1 MDNSF
6 WAMNS
11 QPAWPV
17 DADGKREKAVL
28 LCRAADNTAGAEMTI
43 SLLAAY
49 NIPCFKYHEND
60 GAAGKVVSGFSIFG
74 AGLYV
79 PESMAEEAAA
89 LLEADIVE
97 ENEK

>member
-6 WAMNS
+6 WTKGADM
-11 QPAWPV
+11 PEWPV
-17 DADGKREKAVL
+17 KPDGTKEKAVL
-28 LCRAADNTAGAEMTI
+28 LCRAADNPAGAEITI
-43 SLLAAY
+43 SLLTAY
-49 NIPCFKYHEND
+49 NIPCFKYHEVD

-89 LLEADIVE
+89 LLEADVAE
-97 ENEK
+97 E

>member
-6 WAMNS
+6 WAKGSAM
-11 QPAWPV
+11 PDWPV
-17 DADGKREKAVL
+17 KADGTKEKAVL
-28 LCRAADNTAGAEMTI
+28 LCRAADNTAGAEMVI

-89 LLEADIVE
+89 LLEADVSE
-97 ENEK
+97 E

>member
-6 WAMNS
+6 WAKG
-11 QPAWPV
+11 QTGPEWPLT
-17 DADGKREKAVL
+17 ADGTREKAVL
-28 LCRAADNTAGAEMTI
+28 LCRAVDNTAGAEMVI

-49 NIPCFKYHEND
+49 NIPCFKYHEKD

-79 PESMAEEAAA
+79 PESMAEEAAV
-89 LLEADIVE
+89 LLEADVTE
-97 ENEK
+97 E

>member
-28 LCRAADNTAGAEMTI
+28 LCRAADNTAGAEMTL

-49 NIPCFKYHEND
+49 GIPCFKYHEKD

-74 AGLYV
+74 AGIYV
-79 PESMAEEAAA
+79 PQSRLEEAAD
-89 LLEADIVE
+89 LLEADITE
-97 ENEK
+97 EKE

>member
-6 WAMNS
+6 WAKGSAM
-11 QPAWPV
+11 PDWPV
-17 DADGKREKAVL
+17 KEDGTKEKAVL
-28 LCRAADNTAGAEMTI
+28 LCRAADNTAGAEMVI

-49 NIPCFKYHEND
+49 NIPCFKYHEQD
-60 GAAGKVVSGFSIFG
+60 GAAGKGVSGFSVFG

-89 LLEADIVE
+89 LLEADVE
-97 ENEK
+97 EE

>member
-6 WAMNS
+6 WAKGS
-11 QPAWPV
+11 RLPDWPV
-17 DADGKREKAVL
+17 GPDGLREKAVL
-28 LCRAADNTAGAEMTI
+28 LHRTPDNVTDAEMTI

-49 NIPCFKYHEND
+49 GIPCFKYHEKD

-79 PESMAEEAAA
+79 PESRLEEAAA
-89 LLEADIVE
+89 LLEADVVE
-97 ENEK
+97 E

>member
-1 MDNSF
+1 MDISF
-6 WAMNS
+6 WARGKNTP
-11 QPAWPV
+11 QWPV
-17 DADGKREKAVL
+17 KPDGTKEKAVL

-49 NIPCFKYHEND
+49 GIPCFKYHEND
-60 GAAGKVVSGFSIFG
+60 GAAGKVVSGFAIFG

-89 LLEADIVE
+89 LLEADVSE
-97 ENEK
+97 E

>member
-6 WAMNS
+6 WAMSS

-17 DADGKREKAVL
+17 KADGTREKAAL

-49 NIPCFKYHEND
+49 NIPCFKYQEKD

-79 PESMAEEAAA
+79 PESMLEEAAA

-97 ENEK
+97 EEE

>member
-6 WAMNS
+6 WAKGSAM
-11 QPAWPV
+11 PDWPV
-17 DADGKREKAVL
+17 KEDGTKEKAVL

-49 NIPCFKYHEND
+49 NIPCFKYHEKD

-79 PESMAEEAAA
+79 PESLLEEAQALLDAPVAEE
-89 LLEADIVE
+89 E
-97 ENEK
+97 

>member
-6 WAMNS
+6 WAKGTAM
-11 QPAWPV
+11 PEWPV
-17 DADGKREKAVL
+17 KPDGTREKAVL

-49 NIPCFKYHEND
+49 NIPCFKYHEVD

-89 LLEADIVE
+89 LLEADVTE
-97 ENEK
+97 E

>member
-6 WAMNS
+6 WGRS
-11 QPAWPV
+11 QQPDWPV
-17 DADGKREKAVL
+17 QADGTKEKAVL
-28 LCRAADNTAGAEMTI
+28 LCRTADNTAGAEMTI

-49 NIPCFKYHEND
+49 GIPCFKYHEKD

-79 PESMAEEAAA
+79 PESRLEEAAA
-89 LLEADIVE
+89 LLEADVVE
-97 ENEK
+97 EGE

>member
-6 WAMNS
+6 WAKGAAG
-11 QPAWPV
+11 PAWPV
-17 DADGKREKAVL
+17 RADGTKEKAVL
-28 LCRAADNTAGAEMTI
+28 LCRAADNTAGSEMTI

-49 NIPCFKYHEND
+49 NIPCFKYYEKD
-60 GAAGKVVSGFSIFG
+60 GAAGKVVSGFSVFG

-89 LLEADIVE
+89 LLEADVKE
-97 ENEK
+97 ENI

>member
-6 WAMNS
+6 WGRTQ
-11 QPAWPV
+11 QPDWPV
-17 DADGKREKAVL
+17 KPDGTKEKAVL
-28 LCRAADNTAGAEMTI
+28 LRHAADSASDAEMTI

-49 NIPCFKYHEND
+49 NIPCFKYYEKD
-60 GAAGKVVSGFSIFG
+60 GAAGKVVSGFSVFG

-89 LLEADIVE
+89 LLEADVTE
-97 ENEK
+97 EGE